1 MENENEDSQK
11 TKLSENG
18 MLCIG
23 QKDSQKDS
31 VLSKEYPRQMPI
43 IYIESKRMSNK
54 NMQKTSQNNRTAID
68 KSEKIVYN
76 TLMKNKNNNKTK
88 QTGLGR
94 HPLTMKGSNMI
105 YTYEIVASQ
114 IKSGLTN
121 ELQIICEIG
130 KVLRSMGKSRT
141 EVNYFMNVD
150 SDFITDV
157 LSCYNG

>member
-1 MENENEDSQK
+1 
-11 TKLSENG
+11 
-18 MLCIG
+18 
-23 QKDSQKDS
+23 
-31 VLSKEYPRQMPI
+31 
-43 IYIESKRMSNK
+43 
-54 NMQKTSQNNRTAID
+54 MQKTSQNNRTAID
-68 KSEKIVYN
+68 KTRNTCYN
-76 TLMKNKNNNKTK
+76 TDMKNKENNKTNE
-88 QTGLGR
+88 TGLGR
-94 HPLTMKGSNMI
+94 HPLTKKGSNMI